1 MMKYVEI
8 KIMKLVEIKMMK
20 FVELKNDEVKFSG
33 TFKFQW

>member
-1 MMKYVEI
+1 MKYVEI

-33 TFKFQW
+33 TFKFQ